1 VQITNSGPTPVSISA
16 SITGDFTL
24 ESQCP
29 AALTAG
35 ASCELLVTFAPS
47 QPGVREGLLSVS
59 AGGAFSPTTVAL
71 SGNATAIL
79 PANNGTLALGETNIS
94 EPLVAW
100 YPIQAALPS
109 LTVSSGSAPFAV
121 ALVTNSGSNQQPSL
135 PSSAFAPTATGS
147 CVNCWLGIQFLSQ
160 TAGTQTATLS
170 LSTVNGGTP
179 ETLALTASATP
190 LAGLLLTPTP
200 ASFGSIPIHST
211 TAPTVFTLTNL
222 LSPAATANIQS
233 ITATGDFAVLPAST
247 GDCTQSL
254 ASTAACTLQVVFAP
268 TAPGSRTG
276 TLTVVTDAGTA
287 TAALSGYG
295 TADPGIALQP
305 GALIFNNQ
313 SGAAATQQ
321 TINVV
326 NTSASVVAIGTPT
339 TSSASFSAVST
350 CGSLSP
356 SAQCSITVTFTPGG
370 TFAQATLS
378 LPVST
383 GSGAQLTTTTY
394 GVALSATYA
403 TNSAGMLITPSQANL
418 GSAATGAVGS
428 SRQFSITNITTQ
440 PLALSLALP
449 RQFPLAG
456 ASSCTT
462 LAAGATCT
470 LSVSLAPA
478 TNGPL
483 TGTLQITGTPTS
495 GAPIQSLA
503 YLLGYGQGSGLLT
516 ITGAGSPFNMG
527 NVTSGQSTQQSITLT
542 NSGTGPLTVRRIVT
556 QPPFFATSTCGA
568 TLAAKT
574 NCSVTL
580 TYAPIYQ
587 LAPGS
592 SDSAIHQDTGLLTI
606 ESDAAS
612 SPDTIALDGMATAIT
627 TAQPS
632 TSSLIGSYTLSTSAL
647 TFSSTQVGNA
657 SDTQSLTL
665 TNSGTTTLHIG
676 SIVTPPDFAA
686 TSSCATLPPA
696 ATCTLSMQFT
706 PGEQSSQQLRT
717 GELEIRSD
725 SNNALEF
732 ITLLGGSTPS
742 TLTLKPTALDFGNV
756 DTGQSTQLPITVTNT
771 SNAAITLGSL
781 TVTGAFT
788 ATSGTC
794 PAPGAQLAAGAQCA
808 LTVTFAP
815 SSAGAQTGTL
825 SLASSAT
832 QFPLNV
838 SLSGTGVA
846 NTTVPQPSFA
856 LTVNGSTAASLT
868 MASGQPAAF
877 TLTATSANGYSGPV
891 ALTCDPLGSAPY
903 ATCSLL
909 ASTLTLAGNA
919 QNSTAT
925 INTITTSPQSSERLA
940 GILLLPL
947 ALLATQHARKR
958 RKLSHPAL
966 LLVFALAALGLSGC
980 GRGPAQS
987 PPSNLLYTPAGT
999 YQWRVTASSTTG
1011 PTINSSVVLTITIQ

>member
-1 VQITNSGPTPVSISA
+1 
-16 SITGDFTL
+16 
-24 ESQCP
+24 
-29 AALTAG
+29 
-35 ASCELLVTFAPS
+35 
-47 QPGVREGLLSVS
+47 
-59 AGGAFSPTTVAL
+59 
-71 SGNATAIL
+71 
-79 PANNGTLALGETNIS
+79 
-94 EPLVAW
+94 
-100 YPIQAALPS
+100 
-109 LTVSSGSAPFAV
+109 
-121 ALVTNSGSNQQPSL
+121 
-135 PSSAFAPTATGS
+135 
-147 CVNCWLGIQFLSQ
+147 
-160 TAGTQTATLS
+160 
-170 LSTVNGGTP
+170 
-179 ETLALTASATP
+179 
-190 LAGLLLTPTP
+190 
-200 ASFGSIPIHST
+200 
-211 TAPTVFTLTNL
+211 
-222 LSPAATANIQS
+222 
-233 ITATGDFAVLPAST
+233 
-247 GDCTQSL
+247 
-254 ASTAACTLQVVFAP
+254 
-268 TAPGSRTG
+268 
-276 TLTVVTDAGTA
+276 
-287 TAALSGYG
+287 
-295 TADPGIALQP
+295 
-305 GALIFNNQ
+305 
-313 SGAAATQQ
+313 
-321 TINVV
+321 
-326 NTSASVVAIGTPT
+326 
-339 TSSASFSAVST
+339 
-350 CGSLSP
+350 
-356 SAQCSITVTFTPGG
+356 
-370 TFAQATLS
+370 
-378 LPVST
+378 
-383 GSGAQLTTTTY
+383 
-394 GVALSATYA
+394 
-403 TNSAGMLITPSQANL
+403 MLITPSQANL

-483 TGTLQITGTPTS
+483 TGTLQITGKPTS

-527 NVTSGQSTQQSITLT
+527 NVTSGQSTEQSITLT

-592 SDSAIHQDTGLLTI
+592 SDSAIRQDTGLLAI

-612 SPDTIALDGMATAIT
+612 SPDTIALAGMATAIA

-657 SDTQSLTL
+657 SDAQSLTL

-676 SIVTPPDFAA
+676 SIVAPPDFAA
-686 TSSCATLPPA
+686 TSSCATLLPA

-725 SNNALEF
+725 SNDTLEF

-742 TLTLKPTALDFGNV
+742 TLTLTPTALDFGDV
-756 DTGQSTQLPITVTNT
+756 DTGQSNQLPVTVTNT
-771 SNAAITLGSL
+771 SNAAITFGGI
-781 TVTGAFT
+781 TITGAFT

-838 SLSGTGVA
+838 SLSGTGVV
-846 NTTVPQPSFA
+846 NTTVPQPSFT

-877 TLTATSANGYSGPV
+877 TLTVTSANGYSGPV

-947 ALLATQHARKR
+947 ALLATQLARKR

-1011 PTINSSVVLTITIQ
+1011 PTINSSVVLTVTIQ